1 MQVQRQK
8 NSRTTET
15 GSREYFSKIIRKSLY
30 TVISERNEGKS
41 YTLPTTAS
49 YLYFK
54 ELIFFFFLIWK
65 ALKKNHGNFLW
76 KYGNN
81 LIFFKLSIIVLQV

>member
-54 ELIFFFFLIWK
+54 ELIFFFFNLESFKKKSWKLSLEIWK
-65 ALKKNHGNFLW
+65 
-76 KYGNN
+76 
-81 LIFFKLSIIVLQV
+81 